1 MFGLDVETNRLLQ
14 ANHVRVLLPK
24 MYSKSR
30 MRMDYHSPL
39 FFGYLLGVIHLLG
52 IIAALHALFTVRTA
66 QGAIA
71 WAMPLFF
78 IPYLTLIPYL
88 IFGARS
94 FNAYI
99 KARRQANQEM
109 HVAMASLNWRPWVEE
124 ALAARASDSYAALR
138 AMPKLSRM
146 PCLANNQVELL
157 IDGKRTFEAVFEAID
172 TATRVVLVQFFII
185 HDDALGRALQQ
196 LLLRKAAEGVQVFV
210 LYDGVGSHS
219 LPRHYSQQLRAGG
232 VQIHAFATRRGL
244 FNRLQVNFRNHRKI
258 VVVDGLVGFVGGH
271 NVGDEYLGGNPKL
284 SPWRDTHVQI
294 SGPVLACL
302 QESFAEDWY
311 WVTRQLPPL
320 ILQDTYPDDGVLCQA
335 LASGPADSKETCS
348 LFFLEAIHS
357 AKHRV
362 WITSPYFVPDEAVF
376 AALRLAALR
385 GVDVR
390 VLIPSRPD
398 HKIVYAASSL
408 FAFEAVRAGVRMFRY
423 QPGFLHQKVVLV
435 DDDISAVG
443 SANLDNRSFRLNFEI
458 TLLTIDKA
466 FADTVERMLNE
477 DFANARE
484 ITVEETE
491 ATHRLQHVGM
501 RIARLISPV
510 L

>member
-1 MFGLDVETNRLLQ
+1 
-14 ANHVRVLLPK
+14 
-24 MYSKSR
+24 
-30 MRMDYHSPL
+30 MDYHSPY
-39 FFGYLLGVIHLLG
+39 FFGYLLGLVHLLG
-52 IIAALHALFTVRTA
+52 IVAALHALFTVRTA

-94 FNAYI
+94 FYAYI

-109 HVAMASLNWRPWVEE
+109 HVAMANLNWRPWVEE
-124 ALAARASDSYAALR
+124 ALTARESESYAALR
-138 AMPKLSRM
+138 AMPKLGRM
-146 PCLANNQVELL
+146 PCLANNEVKLL
-157 IDGKRTFEAVFEAID
+157 IDGKATFDAIFAAIEKARD
-172 TATRVVLVQFFII
+172 VVLVQFFII
-185 HDDALGRALQQ
+185 HNDNLGKALQE
-196 LLLRKAAEGVQVFV
+196 LLLRKAAEGVRVFV
-210 LYDGVGSHS
+210 LYDRVGSHA
-219 LPRHYSQQLRAGG
+219 LPASYSQLMRDGG
-232 VQIHAFATRRGL
+232 VQIHAFATRRGW
-244 FNRLQVNFRNHRKI
+244 FNRFQVNFRNHRKI
-258 VVVDGLVGFVGGH
+258 VVVDGLLGFIGGH
-271 NVGDEYLGGNPKL
+271 NVGDEYLGGHPQL

-311 WVTRQLPPL
+311 WATRQLPPL
-320 ILQDTYPDDGVLCQA
+320 ILPDAYADNGVLCQA
-335 LASGPADSKETCS
+335 LASGPADPQETCS

-357 AKHRV
+357 ATRRV
-362 WITSPYFVPDEAVF
+362 WITSPYFIPDEAVF
-376 AALRLAALR
+376 AALRLAVLR

-398 HKIVYAASSL
+398 HRIVYAASSL

-435 DDDISAVG
+435 DDDVSAIG

-458 TLLTIDKA
+458 TLLTVDRG
-466 FADTVERMLNE
+466 FADQVEKMLSN
-477 DFANARE
+477 DFEQARE
-484 ITVEETE
+484 ITAEDSRD
-491 ATHRLQHVGM
+491 THRLQQLGM
-501 RIARLISPV
+501 RIARLISPI

>member
-1 MFGLDVETNRLLQ
+1 
-14 ANHVRVLLPK
+14 
-24 MYSKSR
+24 
-30 MRMDYHSPL
+30 MDYHSPY
-39 FFGYLLGVIHLLG
+39 FFGYLLGVVHLLG
-52 IIAALHALFTVRTA
+52 IVAALHALFTVRTA

-78 IPYLTLIPYL
+78 IPYFTLIPYL

-94 FNAYI
+94 FYAYI

-109 HVAMASLNWRPWVEE
+109 HVAMANLNWRPWVEE
-124 ALAARASDSYAALR
+124 ALAARASASYAALR

-157 IDGKRTFEAVFEAID
+157 IDGKQTFDAIFEAIENAKD
-172 TATRVVLVQFFII
+172 VVLVQFFII
-185 HDDALGRALQQ
+185 HNDALGKALQA
-196 LLLRKAAEGVQVFV
+196 LLLRKAADGVKVFV
-210 LYDGVGSHS
+210 LYDRVGSHA
-219 LPRHYSQQLRAGG
+219 LPASYSQRLREGG
-232 VQIHAFATRRGL
+232 VQIHAFATRRGW

-258 VVVDGLVGFVGGH
+258 VVVDGVVGFIGGH
-271 NVGDEYLGGNPKL
+271 NVGDEYLGADPKL
-284 SPWRDTHVQI
+284 SPWRDTHVRI

-311 WVTRQLPPL
+311 WATRQLPPL
-320 ILQDTYPDDGVLCQA
+320 ILLDTYPDNGVLCQA
-335 LASGPADSKETCS
+335 LASGPADSQETCA

-357 AKHRV
+357 ATRRV

-376 AALRLAALR
+376 AALRLAVLR

-390 VLIPSRPD
+390 ILIPSRPD
-398 HKIVYAASSL
+398 HRVVYAASSL

-435 DDDISAVG
+435 DDEISAIG

-458 TLLTIDKA
+458 TLLTVDRD
-466 FADTVERMLNE
+466 FADKVEQMLND
-477 DFANARE
+477 DFAQARE
-484 ITVEETE
+484 ITAEDSQT
-491 ATHRLQHVGM
+491 THRVQQLGM